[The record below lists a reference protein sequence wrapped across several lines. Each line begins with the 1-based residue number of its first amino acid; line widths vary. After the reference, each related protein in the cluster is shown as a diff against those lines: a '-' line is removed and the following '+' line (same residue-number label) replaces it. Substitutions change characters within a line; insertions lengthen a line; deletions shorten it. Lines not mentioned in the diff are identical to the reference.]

1 MLLLY
6 LSILRNIFVQ
16 IAKCICSNCDIQWA
30 MRAAFWGLNA
40 LAVILCLRPSASTS
54 VRDKADESFMF
65 VEKIQRG
72 FNVRTGSVGEYMH
85 FGPVYCSI

>member
-1 MLLLY
+1 MLLLH
-6 LSILRNIFVQ
+6 LSILQNVFVR
-16 IAKCICSNCDIQWA
+16 IAKCICLNCDISQWA
-30 MRAAFWGLNA
+30 MWAAFWGLNA

-72 FNVRTGSVGEYMH
+72 FDVRTGSVGEYMH
-85 FGPVYCSI
+85 FIYCSI